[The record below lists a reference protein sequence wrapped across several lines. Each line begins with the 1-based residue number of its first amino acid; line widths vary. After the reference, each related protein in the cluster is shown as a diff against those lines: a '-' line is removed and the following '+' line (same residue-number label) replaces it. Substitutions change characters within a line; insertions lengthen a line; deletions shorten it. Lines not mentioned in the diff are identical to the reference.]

1 MTKISRTFTV
11 TPAPATV
18 IGYLKD
24 FSHATEWDPGT
35 EACERNGS
43 GPVQVGSTWHNT
55 SKIAGVSTELT
66 YELTELTDSR
76 IQFVGTNETATS
88 TDTIDIVPSGSGSEI
103 TYEANIE
110 MKGAAKLATP
120 FVKVVFEKIGNDTEE
135 DMVTVLNRL

>member
-1 MTKISRTFTV
+1 MTEISRTFTV
-11 TPAPATV
+11 DPAPATV
-18 IGYLKD
+18 IDYLKD
-24 FSHATEWDPGT
+24 FSNATEWDPGT
-35 EACERNGS
+35 EACERNGE
-43 GPVQVGSTWHNT
+43 GPVQVGTTWHNT

-103 TYEANIE
+103 TYTADIE
-110 MKGAAKLATP
+110 MNGAAKLATP
-120 FVKVVFEKIGNDTEE
+120 VIKLVFEKIGNDTEE